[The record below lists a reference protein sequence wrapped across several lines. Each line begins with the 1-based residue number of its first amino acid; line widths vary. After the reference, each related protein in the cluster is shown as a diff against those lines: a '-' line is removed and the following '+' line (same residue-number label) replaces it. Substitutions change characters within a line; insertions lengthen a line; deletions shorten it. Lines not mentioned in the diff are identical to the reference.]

1 MIVRVGIAS
10 SRSPLHVQ
18 HADAR
23 ALAVGAHTGEIMSAA
38 ERRNI
43 ERERK
48 RERRVD
54 RRRQGLRGSLGMSFD
69 AARGGASKQVNE
81 KEERVDARRGG

>member
-43 ERERK
+43 EREK
-48 RERRVD
+48 EREKGGSSASRAARIVRNVF
-54 RRRQGLRGSLGMSFD
+54 RRRQRWCEQ
-69 AARGGASKQVNE
+69 ASK
-81 KEERVDARRGG
+81 